1 MELVEEILMIQLHPQ
16 LKDPLVNDFYDE
28 LFKHWRLK
36 KNAPPV
42 IDLLDDEGEDSMDIT
57 KNEDEEIDLS
67 MYFEA
72 KPEGIDDD
80 EIAVNDP
87 YCELQDHAMAK
98 AVENEPIGKDAHGND
113 YTPPHDDLE
122 TEPITPKPSAATG
135 VVGAKPDEPAEP
147 SPATTKPSL
156 TPEPMSRED
165 LAKQIQRLQL
175 LDMIIYIIF

>member
-42 IDLLDDEGEDSMDIT
+42 VDLLDDEGEDSMDTT
-57 KNEDEEIDLS
+57 KDEDEEIDLAQ
-67 MYFEA
+67 YFEA
-72 KPEGIDDD
+72 KPESID
-80 EIAVNDP
+80 EIAVDDP
-87 YCELQDHAMAK
+87 YCQLQDHAMAK

-122 TEPITPKPSAATG
+122 TEPPTPKPSAATG
-135 VVGAKPDEPAEP
+135 VVGDKPAEPAEP
-147 SPATTKPSL
+147 SPATTKSSF

-165 LAKQIQRLQL
+165 LAKQIHRLQL
-175 LDMIIYIIF
+175 LDMIIYSFYYF